1 MLCER
6 DIAHVLLVVLALVA
20 SQVGTNL
27 STNSSTVA
35 NLDAGDLVA
44 DLDDLSDNLVSYA
57 ERKRDLLSPST
68 GDGVDI

>member
-1 MLCER
+1 MSSKA
-6 DIAHVLLVVLALVA
+6 ITYVLLVVLALVA

-27 STNSSTVA
+27 SSNTSTVA

-44 DLDDLSDNLVSYA
+44 DLDNLSDNLVSYA
-57 ERKRDLLSPST
+57 ERKRNLLSPST